1 VSGSSFHFLELAL
14 FYGLAFGFI
23 GQQLWSVRRAQQRD
37 RDKDDSA
44 P

>member
-1 VSGSSFHFLELAL
+1 MSGSSFHFFELAL

-37 RDKDDSA
+37 RDKDDPA